1 MLLAVG
7 IFLACLLAILAI
19 PVNLVFTIHRHESS
33 QWRVDLCWLFGLIR
47 IPLPSHR
54 TTRKVRKRPPAKK
67 RKMPFLFG
75 GRGRFMPV
83 LKSKGFMKRIV
94 RLLKDLSKTV
104 HVHRLGVRARL
115 GLDDPAD
122 TGRLWGMAGPLAALL
137 SHSRSVHVHL
147 EPEFTAETFD
157 LDGEGHLR
165 IIPLQIIFVI
175 LTFLI
180 SPATLRAVKVMVV
193 SGCK

>member
-1 MLLAVG
+1 MLPAVG

-33 QWRVDLCWLFGLIR
+33 QWRIDLYWLFGLVR
-47 IPLPSHR
+47 IPLPSQH
-54 TTRKVRKRPPAKK
+54 TMRKVRQHPPTKK
-67 RKMPFLFG
+67 RKVPPLFG
-75 GRGRFMPV
+75 GRDRMMSV
-83 LKSKGFMKRIV
+83 LKSEGFMKRIV
-94 RLLKDLSKTV
+94 RLLKDLLRTV
-104 HVHRLGVRARL
+104 HVHRFGVHARF

-122 TGRLWGMAGPLAALL
+122 TGQLWGMAGPLAALL

-157 LDGEGHLR
+157 LDSEGHIR
-165 IIPLQIIFVI
+165 MIPIQIIFVI

-193 SGCK
+193 SGYK